1 MTRLSFANAI
11 LIVAVSLA
19 AATTAS
25 LCGTKPAAA
34 QSKAQNWSVSCVSR
48 SRVAGAECSVEQRVL
63 IRETGQ
69 TLGRLLIKTGANDG
83 GPGALLL
90 QIPLGVS
97 IQAGIKLRVD
107 DAEIEALEI
116 QTCDAGGCYAGGPLS
131 EKLLGAAKAG
141 KLLNV
146 EFSDTQQRAVSVNFV
161 LDGFSAAYGDIR

>member
-1 MTRLSFANAI
+1 MTRLSFAKT
-11 LIVAVSLA
+11 IVIAAVSLA

-25 LCGTKPAAA
+25 FCVTKPAAA

-48 SRVAGAECSVEQRVL
+48 SRIAAAECSLEQRVL

-69 TLGRLLIKTGANDG
+69 TLGRLLIKIGATET

-97 IQAGIKLRVD
+97 IRAGIKIKVD
-107 DAEIEALEI
+107 DTAIETLDI
-116 QTCDAGGCYAGGPLS
+116 QTCDAGGCYAGGPVS

-146 EFSDTQQRAVSVNFV
+146 EFSDTQQRAVSVSFV
-161 LDGFSAAYGDIR
+161 LDGFSAAYGDIK